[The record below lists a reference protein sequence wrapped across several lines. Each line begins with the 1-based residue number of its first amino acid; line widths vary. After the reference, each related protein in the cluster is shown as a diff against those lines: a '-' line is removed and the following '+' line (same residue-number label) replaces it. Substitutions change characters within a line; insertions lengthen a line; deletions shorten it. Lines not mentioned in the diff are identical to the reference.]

1 MDVQTAWVAVRALGL
16 ATGMLV
22 HDPVPQPPATGA
34 RAIPTSFEIAAEHW
48 RYVPHGMS
56 MDQAIVALGAL
67 SR

>member
-16 ATGMLV
+16 ATGLLV
-22 HDPVPQPPATGA
+22 HDSAPQPPATGA
-34 RAIPTSFEIAAEHW
+34 RAIPMSTEIAAEHW

-56 MDQAIVALGAL
+56 MDQALAAL